1 MRKMGGLA
9 FVAIIGIGLALVSN
23 GQTRQ
28 ENWRQECMNKCMTAN
43 PTDPELQR
51 QEIVSLERETARA
64 IQLNNGAF
72 FRRVYSDDFVGTL
85 SHGQTVNKAGWV
97 AVIEASPVKYES
109 FIASDIKVRLFQ
121 DMAIATCL
129 WSSRSTIKGQSIT
142 HQMRAIHVYLNG
154 MSGWHVI
161 SGQNTSLPPEA
172 GQPL

>member
-1 MRKMGGLA
+1 MRKIGGLA
-9 FVAIIGIGLALVSN
+9 VVIFGMGLALVSG

-28 ENWRQECMNKCMTAN
+28 EAWRQACINKCVTTN
-43 PTDPELQR
+43 VVDPELQR
-51 QEIVSLERETARA
+51 QEIVSLEREAARA

-72 FRRVYSDDFVGTL
+72 FRRVYSEDFVGTL
-85 SHGQTVNKAGWV
+85 SHGQTVDKAAWV
-97 AVIEASPVKYES
+97 AMIESSPAKYDT

-121 DMAIATCL
+121 EMAVATCL
-129 WSSRSTIKGQSIT
+129 WSSRSTIKGQSVA

-161 SGQNTSLPPEA
+161 SGQNTNLPPDV

>member
-1 MRKMGGLA
+1 MQKMGGLA
-9 FVAIIGIGLALVSN
+9 VVMLGIGLALASN
-23 GQTRQ
+23 GQVRP
-28 ENWRQECMNKCMTAN
+28 EVWRQACMEKCMNAN

-51 QEIVSLERETARA
+51 QEIVSLERESAHA

-85 SHGQTVNKAGWV
+85 SHGQTVNKAAWV
-97 AVIEASPVKYES
+97 AVIESSTVKYES
-109 FIASDIKVRLFQ
+109 FIASDIKVRLYQ
-121 DMAIATCL
+121 DMAVATCL
-129 WSSRSTIKGQSIT
+129 WSSRSTIKGQSVT

-161 SGQNTSLPPEA
+161 SGQNTNLPPDV